1 MIDLTKDS
9 RINIKEFYSAVRIY
23 LDDQE
28 LKQILLACRLIDGTK
43 RTLTREEVDALI
55 YAVKFFQERIEN
67 KSLGIVNMQNRAQV
81 RRLLKFLTT
90 NH

>member
-43 RTLTREEVDALI
+43 RTLTREEVDAFI